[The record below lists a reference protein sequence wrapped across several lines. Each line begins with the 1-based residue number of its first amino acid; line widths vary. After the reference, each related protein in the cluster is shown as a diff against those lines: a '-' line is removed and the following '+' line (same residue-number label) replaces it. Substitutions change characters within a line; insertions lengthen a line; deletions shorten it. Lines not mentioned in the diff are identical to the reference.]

1 MGSGFEWVSDTSS
14 MKFGDGAVDGESGSV
29 FPELDNE
36 GRRLSS
42 ASLDVETNQRRRGN
56 VYREILRSFDELQAR
71 SQGLEEARSKILR
84 Y

>member
-1 MGSGFEWVSDTSS
+1 

-29 FPELDNE
+29 SPELDNE
-36 GRRLSS
+36 GCRLSS
-42 ASLDVETNQRRRGN
+42 ASLDVETNQRRRRN

-71 SQGLEEARSKILR
+71 SKGLEEARSKILR